1 MRKKNLQP
9 HEAARYFYQSLLQSQ
24 VHVCWGLFSDKSQ
37 KEFIKWTLKDLYQQ
51 NERAA
56 KAAKLGPPEVK
67 LMFETNNLDLVMRFW
82 RRFVRQSQAA
92 MFGRYGYYETLEN
105 NGKTAKVEAKLIY
118 DNGQEQRHNLV
129 MVNERGGWRFGYLE
143 SGMPF

>member
-1 MRKKNLQP
+1 MRNKNLQP

-105 NGKTAKVEAKLIY
+105 NGRTAKVEAKLIY